1 MGSDI
6 SPYVS
11 NVLRYWIFYPVD
23 RHICKSTDILIDRS
37 TKVDALIVIA
47 PAKKEDDSIGPC
59 RHKCITSEFS
69 DSDDIEVFEYHL
81 S

>member
-6 SPYVS
+6 SPYMS
-11 NVLRYWIFYPVD
+11 HVLRYWMFYSVD
-23 RHICKSTDILIDRS
+23 RHICKSTQILIDRS
-37 TKVDALIVIA
+37 TKIDALIVIA

-59 RHKCITSEFS
+59 RHEGIGSEFS